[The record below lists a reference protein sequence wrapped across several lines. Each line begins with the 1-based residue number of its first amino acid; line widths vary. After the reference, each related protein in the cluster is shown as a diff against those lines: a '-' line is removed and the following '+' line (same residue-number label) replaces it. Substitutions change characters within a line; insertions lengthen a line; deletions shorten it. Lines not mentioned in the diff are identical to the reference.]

1 MAEREDIALRDLQ
14 SIFLKISQVKDSELD
29 NPSDDD
35 AEESMDWYEQFAIQA
50 YQQITQSSQLEGKT
64 KEQILRN
71 SIPDYGS
78 QRKRAGMLYTFI
90 YQAENADRLQYW
102 DRFPLVLTML
112 DNLDSTESFL
122 GINLHYI
129 EPRFR
134 RILMLNLMTKL
145 AGGINNQE
153 SRILGLNMKRL
164 MTPLNKYG
172 RVCIRR
178 YKYDNIRGRALRIP
192 PEHWLKMIFL
202 PTYKFI
208 GGRPS
213 RVWRDSFKKIRQLGM
228 GNP

>member
-1 MAEREDIALRDLQ
+1 MAEEEDIALRDLQ

-29 NPSDDD
+29 NPSDDE

-50 YQQITQSSQLEGKT
+50 YEQITQSSHLEGKT

-78 QRKRAGMLYTFI
+78 QKRRAGMLYTFV
-90 YQAENADRLQYW
+90 YQAESDRLSYW
-102 DRFPLVLTML
+102 DKFPLVLTML

-122 GINLHYI
+122 GMNLHYI

-134 RILMLNLMTKL
+134 RMLMLNLMTKL
-145 AGGINNQE
+145 AGSTRDQE
-153 SRILGLNMKRL
+153 SRILGLNNRRL

-208 GGRPS
+208 GGKPS